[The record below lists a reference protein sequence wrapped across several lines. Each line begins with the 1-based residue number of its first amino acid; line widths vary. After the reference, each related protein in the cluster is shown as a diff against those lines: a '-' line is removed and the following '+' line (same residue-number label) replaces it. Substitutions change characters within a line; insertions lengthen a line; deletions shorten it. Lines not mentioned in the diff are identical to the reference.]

1 MTIMSPQTAGGDT
14 HRLQAGPKDDDA
26 LLAVETSSKT
36 FKRSAINESVPARLP
51 MNAELGDR
59 QSPANDEETLK
70 RVFMG
75 TDLSAVLRYGTGAFL
90 TLLPAMQ
97 RRGDAGAMVDGDAL
111 RQWWDDAEDGSE
123 QFARAFED
131 YLLDGTALP
140 AGPRKAFRH
149 FRTWLIGLYLTERRL
164 GVAVSPAVSDVFDRL
179 LAVELALAEARQTAG
194 DLGSVS
200 PDLREKRAAAEA
212 EAEDRLTREIM
223 RPVREAREKG
233 YREELAAATRE
244 ADGRINA
251 LPVYRA
257 TEWLTNRRWLGD
269 EAPALPVLR
278 LSRPILVERYGEA
291 VLAALPRGRFTAY
304 AATGG
309 VDPDE
314 AAGLFGFS
322 SGDEMIQAMA
332 LVPKREATIALEA
345 KRLMVERRGDPLV
358 DGTLPEKALAA
369 IHGGRMAEW
378 LAAELKALAGAAGEA
393 QPVTAEG
400 AAEFARN
407 ALVDTPVRDAIDAR
421 HHLVAER
428 RAGEEVAKLS
438 ASGEDG
444 ERARKIYDARRRQ
457 LLNLALYAEA
467 RRIADDL
474 EAAEEVV
481 RRLDHPERP
490 EVTTGVDGWPAIDAI
505 LDRFEFRRPGEPAP
519 RDAVATFVKAMTAT
533 GRENELALADAVLA
547 DGDGKPYRELPIGT
561 LKAVVAS
568 LETIEHAMGRN
579 DALVDERGRQ
589 GLGAAAKGIAAALA
603 RAKGGV
609 GKRSVD
615 LGRAADEVL
624 REIDGRAEGPAFT
637 ALKAPVD
644 AAVAALRARR
654 QRAAQEIAALYAPY
668 DARERRAMAVRRFLP
683 ALGRSLSRWEMI
695 AIALNAGNEAGYAGL
710 TGQVGLAPEMVAQ
723 ILAALDGRDARFI
736 EAVWDYLEGFRDE
749 IAARERRATGE
760 TPKWAAARPVS
771 VGGVALKGGFY
782 PLVVQGDLAGDVR
795 AGRFAKAM
803 TRGGEAE
810 GSVGLDLT
818 LLHATVDRLLHDLML
833 SEAVTNAGRLL
844 REREL
849 GDAFTVNGRKDDL
862 ETLAAWLDG
871 VAAGD
876 LGPAEFLM
884 RMASAKGG
892 EPTARQ
898 LAQDM
903 AAALTEATGL
913 PEAIKAVGKAGFA
926 AGVSGTFC
934 PGVDDRI
941 AERSALM
948 AGRRAAAAKRGE
960 AGKED
965 LAAWLVR
972 RARWHFI
979 DMPVWLAGYQ
989 EGLARFGNETKAVA
1003 EGDGGVRRLGAGA
1016 VGKAEAAVKTLVA
1029 ALLRSP
1035 PGASG
1040 AADLS
1045 RTLGAALMFAR
1056 ESVVLQA
1063 LRSESGPIGS
1073 APSVRDTL
1081 PATRDA
1087 GACAAMWATPAGS
1100 AAHAGDGKAVR
1111 PAMMAAALL
1120 MDAPPRVAIGQVFG
1134 GTLRQTA
1141 AR

>member
-1 MTIMSPQTAGGDT
+1 MTMKPPETADGATLRLYSGPRDDEAPQGAEARMSVSTPS
-14 HRLQAGPKDDDA
+14 
-26 LLAVETSSKT
+26 AVGE
-36 FKRSAINESVPARLP
+36 RVPARP
-51 MNAELGDR
+51 PAGVKPGER
-59 QSPANDEETLK
+59 HPTANDEDTLK
-70 RVFMG
+70 RVFAEA
-75 TDLSAVLRYGTGAFL
+75 DLSVLLRDGARSFLAFL
-90 TLLPAMQ
+90 ATMERNGDAIAIADGNAL
-97 RRGDAGAMVDGDAL
+97 RRWWGDAGDG
-111 RQWWDDAEDGSE
+111 EDR
-123 QFARAFED
+123 FARAFTS
-131 YLLDGTALP
+131 YLLEGTALP
-140 AGPRKAFRH
+140 AGPREAFRH
-149 FRTWLIGLYLTERRL
+149 FRAWLIGLYLTMRRL
-164 GVAVSPAVSDVFDRL
+164 GVAVAPEVGDVFDRL
-179 LAVELALAEARQTAG
+179 LASELALAEARQSAG
-194 DLGSVS
+194 DVGPVS
-200 PDLREKRAAAEA
+200 PDLKEKRTAAEA
-212 EAEDRLTREIM
+212 EAEDRLTRDIM

-233 YREELAAATRE
+233 YREELAAATAE
-244 ADGRINA
+244 AEGRINA

-257 TEWLTNRRWLGD
+257 TEWLTNRRWLGG
-269 EAPALPVLR
+269 EPPALPTLR
-278 LSRPILVERYGEA
+278 LSRSILVERYGEA

-332 LVPKREATIALEA
+332 LVPKREATIAAEA

-400 AAEFARN
+400 AAEFARK

-428 RAGEEVAKLS
+428 RAGEEVARLS
-438 ASGEDG
+438 AAHEDG
-444 ERARKIYDARRRQ
+444 ERTKKIYDARRRQ
-457 LLNLALYAEA
+457 LLNVALYAEA
-467 RRIADDL
+467 RRIADHL
-474 EAAEEVV
+474 QRAEETV

-505 LDRFEFRRPGEPAP
+505 LDRYQFRRTDDPAP
-519 RDAVATFVKAMTAT
+519 RGAVAVFVRAMTAA
-533 GRENELALADAVLA
+533 GRENELALTDAVLT
-547 DGDGKPYRELPIGT
+547 DGESKSYRELPIGV
-561 LKAVVAS
+561 LEAVVAS
-568 LETIEHAMGRN
+568 LDNIEHAMGRN

-589 GLGAAAKGIAAALA
+589 SLSVAATGIAEALA

-609 GKRSVD
+609 GGRSVD
-615 LGRAADEVL
+615 LGRAAGEVL

-637 ALKAPVD
+637 ALKVPVD
-644 AAVAALRARR
+644 AAVAALQARR
-654 QRAAQEIAALYAPY
+654 QQAAKDIAALYAPY

-695 AIALNAGNEAGYAGL
+695 TIALNAGNEAGYARL
-710 TGQVGLAPEMVAQ
+710 TGQAGFAPEAVAML
-723 ILAALDGRDARFI
+723 LAALDGRDARFVA
-736 EAVWDYLEGFRDE
+736 AVWDYLESFRGD
-749 IAARERRATGE
+749 IAARERRATGR
-760 TPKWAAARPVS
+760 TPKWAAARPVT

-782 PLVVQGDLAGDVR
+782 PLAVTSDPGADVR

-803 TRGGEAE
+803 AGGGAA
-810 GSVGLDLT
+810 GAVDLDLT
-818 LLHATVDRLLHDLML
+818 LLHAYVDRLLHDLNL
-833 SEAVTNAGRLL
+833 SEAVANAGRLL
-844 REREL
+844 REWAL
-849 GDAFTVNGRKDDL
+849 GDAFTVNGRGDDL
-862 ETLAAWLDG
+862 ETLVAWLG
-871 VAAGD
+871 SVAAGD
-876 LGPAEFLM
+876 LQPADFLLA
-884 RMASAKGG
+884 MASAEGG
-892 EPTARQ
+892 EPVARQ

-903 AAALTEATGL
+903 AKALAEAAGL
-913 PEAIKAVGKAGFA
+913 PEAMKAVGEAEFA
-926 AGVSGTFC
+926 AGVAATFC
-934 PGVDDRI
+934 PGVGDRI
-941 AERSALM
+941 AERSTLM

-1003 EGDGGVRRLGAGA
+1003 EGDGWARRLGAGA
-1016 VGKAEAAVKTLVA
+1016 DGKAEAAVKTLVA

-1040 AADLS
+1040 AAELS

-1063 LRSESGPIGS
+1063 LRSEGGPIGS
-1073 APSVRDTL
+1073 APSVRDAL
-1081 PATRDA
+1081 PVTRDA
-1087 GACAAMWATPAGS
+1087 GACAAMWAPPAGS
-1100 AAHAGDGKAVR
+1100 AAHAGDGQALR

>member
-1 MTIMSPQTAGGDT
+1 MVSPNVARQDAVLPAGKLGKGLPENGEGASEVMQARPSDLNDHAAEAGET
-14 HRLQAGPKDDDA
+14 RGTPSAADDDKATKQLFSAAALPLVLREAAHTYLTQLDAMARRGEPPASQDKAALSRWLGQAGD
-26 LLAVETSSKT
+26 
-36 FKRSAINESVPARLP
+36 
-51 MNAELGDR
+51 G
-59 QSPANDEETLK
+59 EE
-70 RVFMG
+70 R
-75 TDLSAVLRYGTGAFL
+75 
-90 TLLPAMQ
+90 
-97 RRGDAGAMVDGDAL
+97 
-111 RQWWDDAEDGSE
+111 
-123 QFARAFED
+123 FARAFED
-131 YLLDGTALP
+131 YLLRGAALP
-140 AGPRKAFRH
+140 AEPREAFRH

-164 GVAVSPAVSDVFDRL
+164 GVAVSPEVGDVFDRL
-179 LAVELALAEARQTAG
+179 LASELALAGARQAAG
-194 DLGSVS
+194 DVGPVS
-200 PDLREKRAAAEA
+200 PELPEKRTAAEA
-212 EAEDRLTREIM
+212 EAEERLTREIM

-244 ADGRINA
+244 AEGRINA

-269 EAPALPVLR
+269 EAPALPTLR

-291 VLAALPRGRFTAY
+291 VLAALPRGRFTVY

-332 LVPKREATIALEA
+332 LVPKREATIAAEA
-345 KRLMVERRGDPLV
+345 KRLMVERRDDPLV

-369 IHGGRMAEW
+369 IHGSRMAEW

-400 AAEFARN
+400 AAEFARD

-421 HHLVAER
+421 HHLVAEQ
-428 RAGEEVAKLS
+428 RAGEEVARLS
-438 ASGEDG
+438 ASHEGE
-444 ERARKIYDARRRQ
+444 ERAKKIYDARRRQ
-457 LLNLALYAEA
+457 LLNVALYAEA

-474 EAAEEVV
+474 QAAEEMV

-505 LDRFEFRRPGEPAP
+505 LDRYQFRRPGELAP
-519 RDAVATFVKAMTAT
+519 RDAVATFVRAMTAA
-533 GRENELALADAVLA
+533 GRENELALTDAVLA
-547 DGDGKPYRELPIGT
+547 DGQGKPYRELPIGT

-568 LETIEHAMGRN
+568 LENIEHAMGRN

-615 LGRAADEVL
+615 LGRAAGEVL
-624 REIDGRAEGPAFT
+624 REIDGRAEGAAFM
-637 ALKAPVD
+637 ALKAPID
-644 AAVAALRARR
+644 AAVAALKARR

-683 ALGRSLSRWEMI
+683 VLGRSLSRWEMI

-710 TGQVGLAPEMVAQ
+710 TGQAGLAPEMVAQ
-723 ILAALDGRDARFI
+723 ILAALDGRDTRFI
-736 EAVWDYLEGFRDE
+736 QAVWDFLESFRDE
-749 IAARERRATGE
+749 IVARERRATGG

-795 AGRFAKAM
+795 SGRFAKAM

-833 SEAVTNAGRLL
+833 SEPVTNAGRLL
-844 REREL
+844 RELEL

-892 EPTARQ
+892 EPAARQ

-903 AAALTEATGL
+903 AVALIEAAGL
-913 PEAIKAVGKAGFA
+913 PEAMKAVGKAGFA

-941 AERSALM
+941 VERSALM

-965 LAAWLVR
+965 LAAWLIR
-972 RARWHFI
+972 RIRWHFV
-979 DMPVWLAGYQ
+979 DMPVWLAGYG
-989 EGLARFGNETKAVA
+989 EGLARFGNEAKAVA
-1003 EGDGGVRRLGAGA
+1003 EGDGWLRRAGA
-1016 VGKAEAAVKTLVA
+1016 APNGKAEAVKTMVA
-1029 ALLRSP
+1029 AFFHAHP
-1035 PGASG
+1035 DAAG
-1040 AADLS
+1040 AAGDLT
-1045 RTLGAALMFAR
+1045 RALGAALLFAR
-1056 ESVVLQA
+1056 AKVVQA
-1063 LRSESGPIGS
+1063 AARGEGQGGDGGLSLIDS
-1073 APSVRDTL
+1073 APEI
-1081 PATRDA
+1081 RDA
-1087 GACAAMWATPAGS
+1087 TPVLGDGAARAAMWAPLAEPAKG
-1100 AAHAGDGKAVR
+1100 AGDAKVVR
-1111 PAMMAAALL
+1111 SAMMAAALL
-1120 MDAPPRVAIGQVFG
+1120 IDAPPSTAIDHVFG
-1134 GTLRQTA
+1134 AG
-1141 AR
+1141 